1 MKVLKDNEALE
12 LKHLL
17 EDALICV
24 GIVKL
29 GEPQKFNLFA
39 YCSQLEI
46 DMKRFV
52 KKLGRK

>member
-1 MKVLKDNEALE
+1 MKILKDNEALE

-46 DMKRFV
+46 DIKRFV